1 MAYERNQWASGDTI
15 TSSKLNTM
23 EDGIASATDTAEAAA
38 EAAAANKATL
48 DQQTAKDAEH
58 DAAIQEGQVKDESQD
73 TSIAANA
80 EAIANLQQQDTTTGE
95 ALNTLT
101 ESVCTLQ
108 ENVLDLTGRV
118 TALETDDPN
127 TPEAV
132 TREEFNGLSEK
143 VTTVETTAGEAKA
156 AAEQNAGAIDT
167 LSQSVTGMGVQV
179 TSVTGMAT
187 QTASDVTELT
197 GRVDAVEATAGTLTE
212 NDATQ
217 DAAIE
222 SLISLTASQGEDITA
237 LQAADKTINSTV
249 GDVQS
254 AMTTL
259 NETVQSHAAAIA
271 ELQGHE
277 NEPVQH
283 PITTEEIV
291 EIKNRISANE
301 TNITALQ
308 EADTATDEE
317 IATLNKTVSTQS
329 ESLNT
334 LEGTVSTLNENIQ
347 SLSSGM
353 TQAAQQL
360 QTQIT
365 ANAEAITALQS
376 KDTEIES
383 SVSSVSGTVD
393 TLNTTVSELN
403 TEVTELT
410 ATVST
415 VSGKADANEEAVATL
430 QESVSTL
437 SDASE
442 EATTNIS
449 DLTERVTTAEDT
461 LTTQGETL
469 STLEG
474 TVNGNSSS
482 LSTLSGTVSTLNETV
497 QSHAAAIA
505 ELQGHAG
512 EPVQHPIT
520 TEEVVEI
527 KGRITANE
535 SAITALQSKDTEL
548 ESADEALGT
557 RVTALEALPDQISTI
572 NGTLSTL
579 GSKDTEL
586 EGLISAQ
593 SALIA
598 ELQEQVYELTPATE
612 VTLDTS
618 NATVDM
624 TGKKVA
630 ITLGSDMPDTVSVK
644 ARDVTVESPTT
655 ESQIVAIQGT
665 DSITISN
672 PTSSGS
678 LGANSVAWQLNT
690 NGEVVVD
697 GGTLAQAGYNAFN
710 ISLNSGYAVK
720 KVHVKDVEF
729 TGTLT
734 NNAVSVYRVE
744 DNAEILIEN
753 CHFTSVSNLFR
764 FSNATNATGITITL
778 KNCKVDAWE
787 SRLNYAGLVI
797 FQDYTSTAGNWQENN
812 LFASDKITLN
822 IIDCTGPNGPIMP
835 AEPSAVYATHDTNQL
850 AYVYVDKGG
859 ASAELPYSG
868 NESRFPTLNIQNSTA
883 EG

>member
-23 EDGIASATDTAEAAA
+23 EDGIASATDAAEAAA

-48 DQQTAKDAEH
+48 DQQTAKDVEH

-108 ENVLDLTGRV
+108 ENVLDLTSRV
-118 TALETDDPN
+118 TVLETDDPN

-156 AAEQNAGAIDT
+156 AAEQNADTIDT
-167 LSQSVTGMGVQV
+167 LSQSVTGVGEQM
-179 TSVTGMAT
+179 TSVTEMAT
-187 QTASDVTELT
+187 QTASDVTTLT
-197 GRVDAVEATAGTLTE
+197 GRVDTVEATAATLTE

-217 DAAIE
+217 DTAIE
-222 SLISLTASQGEDITA
+222 SLMSLTASQGEDITA

-249 GDVQS
+249 SNVQS
-254 AMTTL
+254 TMT
-259 NETVQSHAAAIA
+259 
-271 ELQGHE
+271 
-277 NEPVQH
+277 
-283 PITTEEIV
+283 
-291 EIKNRISANE
+291 
-301 TNITALQ
+301 
-308 EADTATDEE
+308 
-317 IATLNKTVSTQS
+317 
-329 ESLNT
+329 
-334 LEGTVSTLNENIQ
+334 
-347 SLSSGM
+347 
-353 TQAAQQL
+353 
-360 QTQIT
+360 
-365 ANAEAITALQS
+365 
-376 KDTEIES
+376 
-383 SVSSVSGTVD
+383 
-393 TLNTTVSELN
+393 
-403 TEVTELT
+403 
-410 ATVST
+410 
-415 VSGKADANEEAVATL
+415 
-430 QESVSTL
+430 
-437 SDASE
+437 
-442 EATTNIS
+442 
-449 DLTERVTTAEDT
+449 
-461 LTTQGETL
+461 
-469 STLEG
+469 
-474 TVNGNSSS
+474 
-482 LSTLSGTVSTLNETV
+482 TLNETV

-520 TEEVVEI
+520 TEEVVAI

-548 ESADEALGT
+548 ENADEALGT

-579 GSKDTEL
+579 GTKDTEL

-655 ESQIVAIQGT
+655 ESQIVVIQGT

-710 ISLNSGYAVK
+710 ISLNSEYAVK

-729 TGTLT
+729 TGALT

-764 FSNATNATGITITL
+764 FSNANNATGITITL

-787 SRLNYAGLVI
+787 SRLNYSGLVI
-797 FQDYTSTAGNWQENN
+797 FQDYTSSAGNWQENN
-812 LFASDKITLN
+812 LFAASKITLN

-859 ASAELPYSG
+859 ASAELSYSG
-868 NESRFPTLNIQNSTA
+868 NESRFPTLNIQNSSA